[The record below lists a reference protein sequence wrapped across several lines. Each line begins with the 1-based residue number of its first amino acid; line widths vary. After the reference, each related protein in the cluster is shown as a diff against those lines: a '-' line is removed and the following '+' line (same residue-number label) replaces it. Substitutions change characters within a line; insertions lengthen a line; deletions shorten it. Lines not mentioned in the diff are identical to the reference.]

1 MKLTLSMLK
10 EMQAV
15 NPMTVDR
22 SALGDINDVSID
34 PELPKDQ
41 RMESFIRQIGN
52 PYCYKCGRLVVKL
65 NYTEEDITLE
75 ERLMNYFK
83 TLV

>member
-10 EMQAV
+10 EMQTV
-15 NPMTVDR
+15 NPLTIDR
-22 SALGDINDVSID
+22 SALADINDVRID
-34 PELPKDQ
+34 PDLPKVQ
-41 RMESFIRQIGN
+41 RMESFIRQTGN
-52 PYCYKCGRLVVKL
+52 PYCYKCGKLVVKL

-75 ERLMNYFK
+75 ERLMNHFK

>member
-1 MKLTLSMLK
+1 MKLTLSTLK
-10 EMQAV
+10 EMQSA
-15 NPMTVDR
+15 NPLTIDR
-22 SALGDINDVSID
+22 SALADINDVRID
-34 PELPKDQ
+34 PDLPKVQ

-52 PYCYKCGRLVVKL
+52 PYCYKCGKLVVKL

-75 ERLMNYFK
+75 ERLMNHFK

>member
-10 EMQAV
+10 EMQTV
-15 NPMTVDR
+15 NPLTIDR
-22 SALGDINDVSID
+22 SALADINDVRID
-34 PELPKDQ
+34 PDLPKVQ

-52 PYCYKCGRLVVKL
+52 PYCYKCGKLVVKL

-75 ERLMNYFK
+75 ERLMNHFK

>member
-1 MKLTLSMLK
+1 MKLTLFMLK

-15 NPMTVDR
+15 NPLTIDR
-22 SALGDINDVSID
+22 SALADINDVTID
-34 PELPKDQ
+34 PDLPRAQ

-52 PYCYKCGRLVVKL
+52 PYCYKCGKLVVKL
-65 NYTEEDITLE
+65 NYTEKDITLE
-75 ERLMNYFK
+75 ERLMNHFK